1 MSAIRK
7 LVGSARRARSWIAT
21 ASDHGVDECEVAPEY
36 EMVRWYAMR
45 DEIDE
50 ALAALDREELEGE
63 IIGLIEPV
71 IWQPY
76 AQDADGLTGRG
87 VGLIARAVVEHLLG
101 GVDA

>member
-50 ALAALDREELEGE
+50 ALTALDREELVEELANVAAYSDARHG
-63 IIGLIEPV
+63 PD
-71 IWQPY
+71 
-76 AQDADGLTGRG
+76 QDETPHDRRRR
-87 VGLIARAVVEHLLG
+87 VARAVVEHLLG
-101 GVDA
+101 GDDA